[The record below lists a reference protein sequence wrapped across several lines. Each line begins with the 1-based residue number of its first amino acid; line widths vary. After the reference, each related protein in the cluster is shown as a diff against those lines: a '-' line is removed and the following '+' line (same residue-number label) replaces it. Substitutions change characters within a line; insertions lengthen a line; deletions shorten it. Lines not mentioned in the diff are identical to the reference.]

1 MKYKNIEKAKFISRP
16 NRFIAHVEI
25 DGQTEIAHVKNTGRC
40 KELLTDGA
48 TVYVQK
54 SDNPLRKTKYALI
67 TVEKNKM
74 LINMDSQAPNKVFD
88 EWVRQ
93 GNFISNISLIKPEC
107 KYGNSRFDFY
117 IEADKR
123 KIFAEIKGVT
133 LEENGV
139 VMFPDAPTER
149 GVKHIKELC
158 ECVNNG
164 YEGYIFFIIQME
176 KCNYFTPNKVTHP
189 EFAEALKFAS
199 KCGVN
204 IKALN
209 CRVAFDE
216 LKILNE
222 VEVRL

>member
-1 MKYKNIEKAKFISRP
+1 MIYDNIKTGRFISRP
-16 NRFIAHVEI
+16 NRFIANIEI
-25 DGQTEIAHVKNTGRC
+25 DGKAEVCHVKNTGRC

-54 SDNPLRKTKYALI
+54 SDNPLRKTKYDLI

-74 LINMDSQAPNKVFD
+74 LINMDSQAPNKVFE
-88 EWVRQ
+88 EWVKQ
-93 GNFISNISLIKPEC
+93 ENFTSNISLIKPEC

-117 IEADKR
+117 LEADGR

-158 ECVNNG
+158 ECVGKG
-164 YEGYIFFIIQME
+164 YEGFIFFVIQME
-176 KCNYFTPNKVTHP
+176 KCKYFTPNKLTHP

-216 LKILNE
+216 LKILSE
-222 VEVRL
+222 VEIRL